1 MNAQQLTFF
10 EEPSTE
16 QNAMWTEINDLKNKQ
31 NNMLRGLFQRFEEL
45 QKEVELLRNQIVF
58 ITCKNRE

>member
-31 NNMLRGLFQRFEEL
+31 NNMRRGLFQRFEEL